1 MSIPNITE
9 WLLFHIWKKS
19 SLERQSGSPTN
30 TGFLVPST
38 LIYRW
43 AQPLCWYFTASD
55 GCIRRKK
62 RENMEMHQIENIF
75 LEKKSKTGIVATA
88 MYSESRLSKLSMLH
102 TPFALPKGEKRS
114 NSVYL
119 EYLNESQFSSC

>member
-19 SLERQSGSPTN
+19 SAERQSGKPTN
-30 TGFLVPST
+30 IGVLVPST

-43 AQPLCWYFTASD
+43 AQPLCWYFTGSD

-62 RENMEMHQIENIF
+62 KDNIEMKQIEDVY

-88 MYSESRLSKLSMLH
+88 MYCESRPSKLAMIH
-102 TPFALPKGEKRS
+102 TPFSLPKGEKKS

-119 EYLNESQFSSC
+119 EYLNETQFSK